1 MRRVVVLALTLLL
14 APAMPARAAL
24 INIGLFSFDEFIP
37 SDGEQPGV
45 NAFNVLNL
53 TGDFALPG
61 DFPIL
66 SPLVFTASTLSVVGD
81 PLGDIGPGVFEPQT
95 EGLLFFT
102 ALAQFSSATF
112 SAQLG
117 SLVFTL
123 ADGSVWEALSP
134 EIIATLLPTTG
145 SFLETGQSVLLT
157 VDAVQQSVPPPPPN
171 PVPEPQTWLLL
182 GTGIAAL
189 AGLRRGGNDSSPRL
203 TRGARVPRFL
213 AR

>member
-1 MRRVVVLALTLLL
+1 MRRVIVLSLALLL

-24 INIGLFSFDEFIP
+24 INIGLLSFDEFIP

-61 DFPIL
+61 DFPIV
-66 SPLVFTASTLSVVGD
+66 SPIVFTTSTLSVVAD
-81 PLGDIGPGVFEPQT
+81 PLGDIGPGLFEPQT
-95 EGLLFFT
+95 EGLLYFT

-123 ADGSVWEALSP
+123 ADGTVWEALSP

-182 GTGIAAL
+182 GTGITAL

-203 TRGARVPRFL
+203 ARGARVPRSL